1 MVIVGLSGLIAHF
14 SLVRAFRHA
23 DASVVAPMD
32 FLHLPLIAVVGML
45 AYGELLDPF
54 VFIGG
59 AVVFLTNYANVWRV
73 QRAKG

>member
-45 AYGELLDPF
+45 A
-54 VFIGG
+54 
-59 AVVFLTNYANVWRV
+59 
-73 QRAKG
+73 